1 MRSNRIHLIGISVFV
16 VALIAFTVLRSGS
29 APTEK
34 ERNQMT
40 VLSDQLFVFDGVT
53 NRIKR
58 TRTIDAF
65 DRQHEMIPYL
75 RLVSTWFETF
85 DMPKDRPVS
94 VMVRGD
100 RILVTWPISLEEESR
115 PIRWGPS
122 YAHRAYI
129 DKKTMSVL
137 KVSQGR

>member
-1 MRSNRIHLIGISVFV
+1 
-16 VALIAFTVLRSGS
+16 
-29 APTEK
+29 
-34 ERNQMT
+34 MT